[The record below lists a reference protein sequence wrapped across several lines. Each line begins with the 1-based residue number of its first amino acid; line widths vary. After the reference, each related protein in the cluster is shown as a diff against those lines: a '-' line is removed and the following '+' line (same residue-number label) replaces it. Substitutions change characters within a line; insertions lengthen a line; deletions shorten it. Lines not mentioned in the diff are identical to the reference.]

1 MKMSEKARLTIVIV
15 SYNTREMTLDCLT
28 SIYAETRETPFHVV
42 VLDNMSNDG
51 SPDAIAEA
59 FPQAQLIRSPKNLGF
74 ARGNNAAVSQTESEL
89 VLLLNPDTV
98 VLDGAIDTL
107 VAFANDN
114 PRAMIW
120 GGRTLFGDRTLNPSS
135 CWRRMTVW
143 NLFCRSTGLAAVFLQ
158 SPVFHSEA
166 YGGWSRDTVREVDIV
181 TGCFLLI
188 TRKFWDELGGFDGAF
203 FMYGED
209 ADLCLRASACGAR
222 PMITPKATI
231 VHYSGAS
238 ETVLAHKMMRLL
250 TAKISLIKR
259 HWSPP
264 TQSLGVA
271 LFRLGPFLRWF
282 VYSTAARLT
291 NRYADA
297 ARTWREI
304 WGSRR
309 TWQNGFV

>member
-1 MKMSEKARLTIVIV
+1 MSEKARLTIVIV

-143 NLFCRSTGLAAVFLQ
+143 NLFCRST
-158 SPVFHSEA
+158 
-166 YGGWSRDTVREVDIV
+166 
-181 TGCFLLI
+181 
-188 TRKFWDELGGFDGAF
+188 
-203 FMYGED
+203 
-209 ADLCLRASACGAR
+209 
-222 PMITPKATI
+222 
-231 VHYSGAS
+231 
-238 ETVLAHKMMRLL
+238 
-250 TAKISLIKR
+250 
-259 HWSPP
+259 
-264 TQSLGVA
+264 
-271 LFRLGPFLRWF
+271 
-282 VYSTAARLT
+282 
-291 NRYADA
+291 
-297 ARTWREI
+297 
-304 WGSRR
+304 
-309 TWQNGFV
+309 